1 MLRLSVLFAG
11 SVYLTTG
18 KNKMQQKAEPNV
30 AVNIRRW
37 IDWRLHQFQG
47 IRRYVHERIWKG
59 VEWRRDRLI
68 STVYLG
74 SLYRLAAMKRR
85 SLGRTEFIG
94 ITGSAGK
101 TTTKDLLG
109 AILERHL
116 PGGRKGAGT
125 MNGPAHVARFVLGT
139 RHTDRYCLTEIA
151 LINDDSM
158 GRQLAIY
165 QPTVGVV
172 TNIGG
177 DHLSAYGGID
187 GVAEEKSKLIRALP
201 PNGIA
206 ILNADDSRVIAMQAL
221 FSGRTV
227 TYGMGEQAMLRG
239 TEVESSWPDRLS
251 LTVTWLGQS
260 VRVETQLCGV
270 HWAPVVLAAI
280 ATAVAL
286 GVPLPAAAEAL
297 ATVKPFEGRMSP
309 VELEDGVTFIRDDWK
324 APSWTVEPT
333 LAFMRHARAKRKI
346 VVVGTLSDYTG
357 DSSKRYSEVA
367 RKALDSADC
376 VLFVGPRSSA
386 SLRAKRND
394 QDQLF
399 AFPSLRDASAFL
411 SSYLQPGDLILL
423 KGSTRADHLERL
435 ILARSGKVECW
446 RSGCGRYYY
455 CDEPEWLKK
464 VDPAGIARR
473 DYRPS
478 ACRFLHVPSEPT
490 GAIGRATSYAA
501 GVSATPGARE
511 SGSRDTGVVVIGLG
525 NPEAHRSDT
534 RHNVGFRV
542 LDALA
547 GRQAEGWIADDD
559 YATVCRAEL
568 NGMSLCLVKP
578 LAPMNEIGGA
588 VQKAARKLDIKVCQC
603 ILVHDDLD
611 LPLGAVRARNRGG
624 DGGHGGVRSI
634 LQHFQDDRFRRVKVG
649 IGKPFD
655 GQSIVDFVL
664 TPFSP
669 EQLASVDAGIDLAAD
684 RVIEIARQIKL
695 EKSC

>member
-1 MLRLSVLFAG
+1 
-11 SVYLTTG
+11 
-18 KNKMQQKAEPNV
+18 
-30 AVNIRRW
+30 
-37 IDWRLHQFQG
+37 
-47 IRRYVHERIWKG
+47 
-59 VEWRRDRLI
+59 
-68 STVYLG
+68 
-74 SLYRLAAMKRR
+74 
-85 SLGRTEFIG
+85 
-94 ITGSAGK
+94 
-101 TTTKDLLG
+101 
-109 AILERHL
+109 
-116 PGGRKGAGT
+116 
-125 MNGPAHVARFVLGT
+125 MNGPAHVARLVLGT
-139 RHTDRYCLTEIA
+139 RPTNRYCLTEIA

-324 APSWTVEPT
+324 APFWTVEPT

-399 AFPSLRDASAFL
+399 AFPAPRCVSVSVLVSPAGRPRS
-411 SSYLQPGDLILL
+411 
-423 KGSTRADHLERL
+423 LERL
-435 ILARSGKVECW
+435 HPRRPPRTPHPRPKRQSGVLALRLRPNVLLRRTRMAQKGRSRRNRAEGLPSQRMPLLARTLGTDGGDRTSHVV
-446 RSGCGRYYY
+446 CGGGFGDSRR
-455 CDEPEWLKK
+455 
-464 VDPAGIARR
+464 AGIR
-473 DYRPS
+473 
-478 ACRFLHVPSEPT
+478 
-490 GAIGRATSYAA
+490 
-501 GVSATPGARE
+501 
-511 SGSRDTGVVVIGLG
+511 
-525 NPEAHRSDT
+525 
-534 RHNVGFRV
+534 
-542 LDALA
+542 
-547 GRQAEGWIADDD
+547 
-559 YATVCRAEL
+559 
-568 NGMSLCLVKP
+568 
-578 LAPMNEIGGA
+578 
-588 VQKAARKLDIKVCQC
+588 
-603 ILVHDDLD
+603 
-611 LPLGAVRARNRGG
+611 LPRYRGG
-624 DGGHGGVRSI
+624 RHRTRKSGGPSLGHQAQRGLSR
-634 LQHFQDDRFRRVKVG
+634 
-649 IGKPFD
+649 
-655 GQSIVDFVL
+655 
-664 TPFSP
+664 T
-669 EQLASVDAGIDLAAD
+669 
-684 RVIEIARQIKL
+684 
-695 EKSC
+695 